1 LQVALAT
8 GWKNMMMTADKR
20 IVFEWVDSHAATL
33 SAWHQVIWHYAE
45 PALREYRSA
54 AWYVRILEES
64 GFTVEA
70 GSGGMPTAFVATYRN
85 GDGPTIAT
93 YAEYDAVPG
102 QCQAA
107 ATREQ
112 PRAGLSRHAAGH
124 TDPHSA
130 LGISALGGAL
140 AAKAAMQKLNIRG
153 TLKLFGEPAEKL
165 RISKPVH
172 AAKGYYDDLD
182 AAVSFHPHW
191 SLPVC
196 NTTVWNTHCGVG
208 YNYVYTFTCTEPEA
222 WLAAGRT
229 ETGRANVHYAARAPG
244 ATDALLFFHQ
254 LNESTRRSML
264 PASGLWSFNEA
275 ILTAGQATADNLV
288 PQLAEIDYMVRA
300 DSLDQADAISAVMDN
315 NAEAAAKAGFCRWR
329 KTWVSKS
336 RPGLANHVLARAG
349 YRNLELAGAPAWGAE
364 AIQVAQE
371 IQRQLGTE
379 PLERPFVPATESLMD
394 PQAVEAVV
402 RKYLPEVQGHLTSDD
417 YTEYTW
423 HCPTVRL
430 IVGRPMLTAPP
441 GFTYP
446 AWVNNALGGIPATID
461 PTIRSA
467 AKAIGA
473 TLVDLLTDAPLL
485 ADART
490 EFVER
495 TGGGIGGKHWQAPLL
510 PADFKVPHRLR
521 WPEYVTTARGEEW
534 CIPWREDE

>member
-1 LQVALAT
+1 
-8 GWKNMMMTADKR
+8 MMTAGKR
-20 IVFEWVDSHAATL
+20 LVFDWVESHAATL
-33 SAWHQVIWHYAE
+33 SSWHQVIWHYAE

-54 AWYVRILEES
+54 AWYVKTLEAS

-70 GSGGMPTAFVATYRN
+70 GSGGMPTAFVATYRR
-85 GDGPTIAT
+85 GDGPTLAT

-107 ATREQ
+107 TTREQ

-140 AAKAAMQKLNIRG
+140 AAKDAMEKLDIHG
-153 TLKLFGEPAEKL
+153 TLKVFGEPAEKL
-165 RISKPVH
+165 RASKPVH

-191 SLPVC
+191 SMPVC
-196 NTTVWNTHCGVG
+196 NTTVWDTHCGVG
-208 YNYVYTFTCTEPEA
+208 YNYVYTFSCAAPEA
-222 WLAAGRT
+222 WLTNDRT
-229 ETGRANVHYAARAPG
+229 GTSRLNVHYAARAPG
-244 ATDALLFFHQ
+244 ATDALVFFYQ

-288 PQLAEIDYMVRA
+288 PQFAEIDYMVRA
-300 DSLDQADAISAVMDN
+300 ASIAQADAISAVMDN
-315 NAEAAAKAGFCRWR
+315 NAEAAAKAGFCQWR

-336 RPGLANHVLARAG
+336 RAGLANHALARAG
-349 YRNLELAGAPAWGAE
+349 YRNLELAGAPSWGVD
-364 AIQVAQE
+364 AIRTAQE
-371 IQRQLGTE
+371 IQRHLGME
-379 PLERPFVPATESLMD
+379 PLERPFAAATETLID
-394 PQAVEAVV
+394 PEAAEAAV
-402 RKYLPEVQGHLTSDD
+402 RKFLPEVQEHLTSDD

-430 IVGRPMLTAPP
+430 IVARPALAAPA
-441 GFTYP
+441 GISYP
-446 AWVNNALGGIPATID
+446 AWVHNALGGIPATID
-461 PTIRSA
+461 PTIQTA

-473 TLVDLLTDAPLL
+473 TLIDLLTDANLL
-485 ADART
+485 AGAQA

-495 TGGGIGGKHWQAPLL
+495 TGGGVGGERWQAPLL
-510 PADFKVPHRLR
+510 PRDFKVPHRLR

-534 CIPWREDE
+534 CIPSREDD

>member
-1 LQVALAT
+1 
-8 GWKNMMMTADKR
+8 MMTAAKR
-20 IVFEWVDSHAATL
+20 IVFEWVESHAPAL
-33 SAWHQVIWHYAE
+33 SSWHQVIWHYAE

-54 AWYVRILEES
+54 AWYVKTLEES
-64 GFTVEA
+64 GFAVEIA
-70 GSGGMPTAFVATYRN
+70 SGGMPTAFVATYRN
-85 GDGPTIAT
+85 GKGPTVAT

-140 AAKAAMQKLNIRG
+140 ATKAAMEKLDIRG
-153 TLKLFGEPAEKL
+153 TLKFFGEPAEKL
-165 RISKPVH
+165 RASKPAH

-191 SLPVC
+191 SMPVC

-208 YNYVYTFTCTEPEA
+208 YNYVYTFTCSAPET
-222 WLAAGRT
+222 WLATDRT
-229 ETGRANVHYAARAPG
+229 GTSRLNPHYAARAPG
-244 ATDALLFFHQ
+244 ATDAMLFFYQ

-288 PQLAEIDYMVRA
+288 PQLAEIDFMVRA
-300 DSLDQADAISAVMDN
+300 ASLEQADAISAVMDN
-315 NAEAAAKAGFCRWR
+315 NAEAAAKAGFCQWR

-336 RPGLANHVLARAG
+336 RAGLANHVLALAG
-349 YRNLELAGAPAWGAE
+349 YRNLELAGAPCWGAE
-364 AIQVAQE
+364 AVRTAQE
-371 IQRQLGTE
+371 IQRHLGME
-379 PLERPFVPATESLMD
+379 PHEQPFLQATQTLID
-394 PQAVEAVV
+394 PQVAEAAV
-402 RKYLPEVQGHLTSDD
+402 RKFLPEVQEHLTSDD

-423 HCPTVRL
+423 HCPTVRM
-430 IVGRPMLTAPP
+430 IVARPVLSAPA
-441 GFTYP
+441 GSGYP
-446 AWVNNALGGIPATID
+446 AWVHNALGGIPATID
-461 PTIRSA
+461 PTIQTA

-473 TLVDLLTDAPLL
+473 TLIDLLTDADLL
-485 ADART
+485 ARAQA

-495 TGGGIGGKHWQAPLL
+495 TGGGVGGERWQAPLL
-510 PADFKVPHRLR
+510 PRDFEVPHRLR

-534 CIPWREDE
+534 CIPWRKGE